1 MRSTARILFGH
12 QPCYVLTLVATMA
25 LMGTAVPAAAQT
37 GRQRDTASET
47 EIRPDATVE
56 SLFVDFLHYARMGRF
71 TLADSYARALL
82 AHPDLDP
89 VKVLEAANKDR
100 KGVETL
106 LILIKN
112 SSIGESAAQVLDL
125 IHQGENE
132 RRRSADR
139 IQANIKKLAGDPQ
152 QEYFAVRQLAES
164 GEYAIPWMVQTL
176 LDPAESD
183 LWPRVI
189 TALSMMGKPAVN
201 PLVMALAVRNDDV
214 RLNLI
219 NALGEIGYSQAVPYL
234 RKLIADDSILGNVK
248 TAAARAIERIV
259 IISGRTFAGS
269 PEECFYRLA
278 ERYYNED
285 DAVRADPRLDQANVW
300 YWDDSAQ
307 ALRRVV
313 VQQRIFGQVMAM
325 RCCEEALRLRSDH
338 AGAIALWLTANIR
351 RESRLGMNVESG
363 DPAETG
369 ETDETRPEVFPRAL
383 YFAQAAGPRYAH
395 LVLDR
400 AVRGNDS
407 DVALGAIEAL
417 RISAGETSLVGTED
431 YKQPLVRALQFP
443 DQVVRL
449 RAALALG
456 AALPKSQFAG
466 SELVVPLLALA
477 VGQTGREQVLV
488 VDADESNRNR
498 AASALRAGD
507 RDVIDDTSLYRAL
520 ERARV
525 EFQNLVGIFISTD
538 VADPALTE
546 ALQRLRSEFIYQKM
560 PVVILTKPRH
570 LVVAEEL
577 ARIDPYVEPVD
588 AAADD
593 ADLEAAFDRVRARTG
608 QAPLGA
614 GLALSM
620 ALEGV
625 ETLRRIAVDGRTV
638 YDLSAAEPAL
648 IAALSS
654 PEERLQI
661 LAASV
666 LALLPTPTAQRAI
679 THVALDDGNTES
691 LRVATFASLAESAKN
706 NGNLLEESQITE
718 LVDIAHDDPDLTIR
732 TAASQALGAVNL
744 KTNKASEI
752 IRSYYGG

>member
-1 MRSTARILFGH
+1 MCTTGRILFGF
-12 QPCYVLTLVATMA
+12 QRCCVLTLVTTITW
-25 LMGTAVPAAAQT
+25 MGIAVPAAAQA
-37 GRQRDTASET
+37 GRQRDTASGI
-47 EIRPDATVE
+47 EIPPDATVE

-71 TLADSYARALL
+71 TVADMYARALL

-89 VKVLEAANKDR
+89 VKVLEVANKDR

-125 IHQGENE
+125 IHKGEHE
-132 RRRSADR
+132 RRKSADR
-139 IQANIKKLAGDPQ
+139 IQAYIEKLAGDPQ
-152 QEYFAVRQLAES
+152 QEYFAIRQLAES
-164 GEYAIPWMVQTL
+164 GEYAIPWIVQTL

-189 TALSMMGKPAVN
+189 TALPKMGKPAVN

-219 NALGEIGYSQAVPYL
+219 HALGEIGYPQAIPYL
-234 RKLIADDSILGNVK
+234 RKLIVDDSILEQVK
-248 TAAARAIERIV
+248 TASARAIERIE
-259 IISGRTFAGS
+259 IISGRTFPAS
-269 PEECFYRLA
+269 PADSFYWLA

-285 DAVRADPRLDQANVW
+285 DAVRADPRLDQVNVW
-300 YWDDSAQ
+300 YWDDSAR
-307 ALRRVV
+307 ALKRVIV
-313 VQQRIFGQVMAM
+313 PQRIFGQVMAM

-338 AGAIALWLTANIR
+338 AGAIALWLAANIR
-351 RESRLGMNVESG
+351 RESRLGMNIESG
-363 DPAETG
+363 DPAEKG
-369 ETDETRPEVFPRAL
+369 ETDETRPEIFPRAL

-407 DVALGAIEAL
+407 DVALGVIEAL
-417 RISAGETSLVGTED
+417 RITAGETSLIGTED

-456 AALPKSQFAG
+456 ASLPKSQFAG
-466 SELVVPLLALA
+466 SQLVVPLLASA

-488 VDADESNRNR
+488 VDADESNLNR
-498 AASALRAGD
+498 VVSALRAGD
-507 RDVIDDTSLYRAL
+507 RDVIGDASFYRAL

-525 EFQNLVGIFISTD
+525 EFQALAGVFISTD
-538 VADPALTE
+538 VADPALAE
-546 ALQRLRSEFIYQKM
+546 ALQRVRGEFIYQKT
-560 PVVILTKPRH
+560 PVVIVTKPRH
-570 LVVAEEL
+570 LVLAEEL

-608 QAPLGA
+608 QDPLDA

-620 ALEGV
+620 ALEAV

-638 YDLSAAEPAL
+638 YDVGMAEPAL

-654 PEERLQI
+654 PEERLQT

-666 LALLPTPTAQRAI
+666 LALLTTPTAQRAI
-679 THVALDDGNTES
+679 AHVALDDGNTKS

-706 NGNLLEESQITE
+706 NSNLLEESQITE
-718 LVDIAHDDPDLTIR
+718 LLDIAHDDPDLTIR